1 MNPAELNAW
10 MDEHFTRSAFRLETL
25 QTYEVASDGSDYRRY
40 LDGERTWTP
49 ERKQPWLDHLAS
61 ERAHGLHRQRVR
73 IVTRPVTPYTRY
85 ECEWGYQPNV
95 AAGEDVRVL
104 DLGDHDLPAGLADS
118 DWWRFDWWLVED
130 DRGGRRV
137 LGMAYE
143 PDGQF
148 RDAWFADETSF
159 GPRSAAGFVAVRDQ
173 LWAAAEPFNSW
184 WNRHG
189 ELHRDGAHAA

>member
-49 ERKQPWLDHLAS
+49 DRKQPWLDYLAT
-61 ERAHGLHRQRVR
+61 ERAHGLYRHRVR
-73 IVTRPVTPYTRY
+73 VVTRPVTPYTRY

-104 DLGDHDLPAGLADS
+104 DLGDRDLPAGLTGS

-130 DRGGRRV
+130 DHGGRRV

-148 RDAWFADETSF
+148 RDAWLLDETD
-159 GPRSAAGFVAVRDQ
+159 GDTRTVAAFVAVRDQ
-173 LWAAAEPFNSW
+173 LWAAAEPFNTW
-184 WNRHG
+184 WSRHR
-189 ELHRDGAHAA
+189 ELHRDGARAA